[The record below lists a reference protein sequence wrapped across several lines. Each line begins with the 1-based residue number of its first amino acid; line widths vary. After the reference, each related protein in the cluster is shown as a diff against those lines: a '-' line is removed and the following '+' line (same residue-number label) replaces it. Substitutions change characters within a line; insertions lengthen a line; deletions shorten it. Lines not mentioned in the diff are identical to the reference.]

1 MKKAI
6 IVLTILAL
14 AFLLGW
20 RVVQTQK
27 LRREALQ
34 KPQAEKTIAVGV
46 MPVERREIRESIK
59 ASGNIQALAEITV
72 FSKVS
77 GKIARNQAAMGDV
90 IRPGSLLAVV
100 NRDEI
105 GYDFKPYEVLSEV
118 RGVVA
123 RVLQNPG
130 ATINPQIP
138 LMTVVQIDTVKMV
151 AAVDEKQ
158 IRFVTPGKS
167 ATVTLEAYPGER
179 FPARVSVVSPV
190 ADAKTRTVETEFLL
204 ANARHRLK
212 PGMYA
217 EVEMEEGR
225 RDALMVPITAVIDK
239 GGKKFV
245 FCAEGD
251 RAAAVEVQTGT
262 VVDDR
267 IEIRMGLAAGRLV
280 IVAGAD
286 KLSDRDRIVVT
297 GK

>member
-130 ATINPQIP
+130 AAINPQIP
-138 LMTVVQIDTVKMV
+138 LLFDHVIMRALKKVPAERYQKASDIANDLH
-151 AAVDEKQ
+151 D
-158 IRFVTPGKS
+158 FVES
-167 ATVTLEAYPGER
+167 FAQR
-179 FPARVSVVSPV
+179 
-190 ADAKTRTVETEFLL
+190 
-204 ANARHRLK
+204 
-212 PGMYA
+212 
-217 EVEMEEGR
+217 
-225 RDALMVPITAVIDK
+225 
-239 GGKKFV
+239 
-245 FCAEGD
+245 
-251 RAAAVEVQTGT
+251 
-262 VVDDR
+262 
-267 IEIRMGLAAGRLV
+267 
-280 IVAGAD
+280 
-286 KLSDRDRIVVT
+286 
-297 GK
+297 